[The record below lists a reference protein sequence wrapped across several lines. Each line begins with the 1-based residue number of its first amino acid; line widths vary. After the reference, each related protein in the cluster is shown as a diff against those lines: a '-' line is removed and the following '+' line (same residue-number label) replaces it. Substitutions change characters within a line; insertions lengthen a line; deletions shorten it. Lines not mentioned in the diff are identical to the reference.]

1 MHRMA
6 SMTPTDS
13 SLESSLNSTS
23 SSDRMQLSCQDFG
36 PFLDINSYDDCHTI
50 FVTVNFMCQL
60 DWDAQMAAK
69 QLSLHVSDRVSLEE
83 ISI

>member
-1 MHRMA
+1 MA
-6 SMTPTDS
+6 SRTPTDN

-36 PFLDINSYDDCHTI
+36 PFPDINNYDDCHTI

-60 DWDAQMAAK
+60 DWKCLQMAAK
-69 QLSLHVSDRVSLEE
+69 LLSLHVSVRVSLEE

>member
-6 SMTPTDS
+6 SMTPTDN

-36 PFLDINSYDDCHTI
+36 PFLDINSYDDCHMI
-50 FVTVNFMCQL
+50 FVTVNLMCQL

-69 QLSLHVSDRVSLEE
+69 QLSLYVSVRVSLEE

>member
-6 SMTPTDS
+6 SMTPTDN

-50 FVTVNFMCQL
+50 FVTVNLMCQL

-69 QLSLHVSDRVSLEE
+69 QLSLYVSVRVSLEE